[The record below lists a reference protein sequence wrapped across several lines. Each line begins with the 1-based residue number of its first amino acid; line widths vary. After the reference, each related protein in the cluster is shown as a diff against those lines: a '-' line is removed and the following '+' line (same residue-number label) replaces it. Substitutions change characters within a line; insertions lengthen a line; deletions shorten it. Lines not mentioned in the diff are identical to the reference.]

1 MNRFTS
7 PVFKTLAISF
17 LLLGACSSPKKGP
30 DKTIGGAVLGA
41 AWGAGAGA
49 IVGHQLTP
57 GRTGEGLAVGAGVGL
72 VSGALQG
79 AGYDQLEDSLIEY
92 EDQIENLRIQNLA
105 NGQQIANLQAR
116 LDNDQALELAANV
129 YQVFFESDAT
139 NLKSGSI
146 SNLEK
151 IADQI
156 INNSRISKINVVGH
170 TDETGDDKY
179 NIKLSKE
186 RAESVAAYLK
196 GRGISNDQILVA
208 FEGANQ
214 PIATN
219 ATPEG
224 KQLNRRVD
232 VTVNLN

>member
-1 MNRFTS
+1 M
-7 PVFKTLAISF
+7 KKIITLTLKSIP
-17 LLLGACSSPKKGP
+17 LCCLILVACSSPKAGP
-30 DKTIGGAVLGA
+30 DKTVGGAVLGA

-49 IVGHQLTP
+49 IVGNQLTP
-57 GRTGEGLAVGAGVGL
+57 GRTGEGAAVGAGVGI

-79 AGYDQLEDSLIEY
+79 AGYDQVEDELLVYEEEIE
-92 EDQIENLRIQNLA
+92 DLRIRNMA

-116 LDNDQALELAANV
+116 LDGDQALELAANV

-146 SNLEK
+146 NNLEQ
-151 IADQI
+151 IADQF
-156 INNSRISKINVVGH
+156 INNSRISKVYVVGH

-196 GRGISNDQILVA
+196 GRGISNHQIIVSY
-208 FEGANQ
+208 EGANK

-219 ATPEG
+219 NTAEG

-232 VTVNLN
+232 VTVSLN

>member
-1 MNRFTS
+1 MNNIT
-7 PVFKTLAISF
+7 PALIKCLPLCLV
-17 LLLGACSSPKKGP
+17 LLIACSSPKAGP
-30 DKTIGGAVLGA
+30 DKTLGGAVMGA

-49 IVGHQLTP
+49 IVGNQLSP
-57 GRTGEGLAVGAGVGL
+57 SRAGEGVAIGAGVGL

-79 AGYDQLEDSLIEY
+79 AGYDQLEESLIEY
-92 EDQIENLRIQNLA
+92 ENDIETLRIQNMA

-116 LDNDQALELAANV
+116 LDNDPALELAANV

-146 SNLEK
+146 NNLEK

-156 INNSRISKINVVGH
+156 INNSRIAKVNVVGH
-170 TDETGDDKY
+170 TDETGDEKY
-179 NIKLSKE
+179 NLKLSQA

-196 GRGISNDQILVA
+196 GRGISNDQIVVA
-208 FEGANQ
+208 FEGANK

-219 ATPEG
+219 STPEG

-232 VTVNLN
+232 VTVSLN